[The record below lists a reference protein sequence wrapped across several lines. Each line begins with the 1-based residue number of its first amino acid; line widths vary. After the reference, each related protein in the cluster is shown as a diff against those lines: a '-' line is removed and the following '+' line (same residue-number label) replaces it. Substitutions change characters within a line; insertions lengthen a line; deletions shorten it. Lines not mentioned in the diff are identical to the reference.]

1 MKKAKES
8 ETGMKLSI
16 LVVLAVLVSL
26 PAHAQDQSSCKAY
39 FQVLRADSK
48 APGLRAGMDSAQKK
62 WWDNEGQ
69 KKYPGL
75 CLNGA
80 VMSPD
85 KPRYLVIWSKSKS
98 IAPTSPAPTD
108 VYGQTTAA
116 LQATAPTTKIYTR
129 RWNLASI
136 TIVNLYNDGTLLLP
150 PVYFETEDL
159 GFPLR
164 LKSAKILE
172 ASVKYLWQE
181 RVFLTKPD

>member
-1 MKKAKES
+1 VKI
-8 ETGMKLSI
+8 SI
-16 LVVLAVLVSL
+16 LVAFATALALFVSI
-26 PAHAQDQSSCKAY
+26 PALAQDQSSCKAY

-48 APGLRAGMDSAQKK
+48 TPGLRTGVDSGQKK
-62 WWDNEGQ
+62 WWDDEGQ
-69 KKYPGL
+69 KKYFGL

-85 KPRYLVIWSKSKS
+85 KPRYLVIWSRSKS
-98 IAPTSPAPTD
+98 IAPTSPALTD

-116 LQATAPTTKIYTR
+116 LQATAPATKIYTH
-129 RWNLASI
+129 RWNLASV
-136 TIVNLYNDGTLLLP
+136 TILNLYYDGTLLLP

-164 LKSAKILE
+164 PNSTKILE
-172 ASVKYLWQE
+172 AAVKYLWQE